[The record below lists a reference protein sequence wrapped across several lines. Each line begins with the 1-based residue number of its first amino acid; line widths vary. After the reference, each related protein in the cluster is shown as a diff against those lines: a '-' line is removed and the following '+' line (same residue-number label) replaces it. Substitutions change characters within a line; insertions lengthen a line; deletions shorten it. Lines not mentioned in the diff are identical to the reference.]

1 MKKIN
6 FKQFSMPDGVAGEKQ
21 ITGDVSESFAKV
33 IYNYMTG
40 IAAKVLAEKIYKTEG
55 AAEYDDKEIDI
66 MRRAAA
72 DYCLPRIIDGL
83 EAQLADVEA
92 DTKGA
97 ETAE

>member
-6 FKQFSMPDGVAGEKQ
+6 FKQFTMPDGVAGKKK
-21 ITGDVSESFAKV
+21 ITGDVSESFADA
-33 IYNYMTG
+33 IYNNVPG
-40 IAAKVLAEKIYKTEG
+40 IAAKVLAEKIYKSDGPT
-55 AAEYDDKEIDI
+55 EYDDKEIKT
-66 MRRAAA
+66 MRAAA
-72 DYCLPRIIDGL
+72 VELCTPRFIDGL